1 MDFLKN
7 PAKYQALGATIPKGV
22 LLTGPP
28 GTGKTLLAKSCAGE
42 AGVPFFSVSGSDF
55 VEVFVGVG
63 ASRVRQLFQQA
74 KENAPSIIFVD
85 ELDAVGK
92 KRQNK
97 MGSNDERESTLN
109 QLLVEMDGFGTNSNV
124 IVMAATNRKD
134 VLDNALVRPGRFDR
148 EVEVGLPDLKGRYEI
163 LLVHLKPLI
172 LSPKFSSEEYAK
184 RIAALTPG
192 FSGA

>member
-1 MDFLKN
+1 M
-7 PAKYQALGATIPKGV
+7 
-22 LLTGPP
+22 
-28 GTGKTLLAKSCAGE
+28 
-42 AGVPFFSVSGSDF
+42 
-55 VEVFVGVG
+55 
-63 ASRVRQLFQQA
+63 
-74 KENAPSIIFVD
+74 D

-163 LLVHLKPLI
+163 LLVHLRPII
-172 LSPKFSSEEYAK
+172 LSPKFSNE
-184 RIAALTPG
+184 
-192 FSGA
+192 